1 MPPAMQ
7 AVDRPPG
14 LCFGAATARR
24 GAVPAGRNAGPSF
37 DPPHEVGDTFGSRPS
52 GKEAPRSPDP
62 GLEILVLGHLRGSG
76 AGVLAKRDMPPM
88 KLGED

>member
-24 GAVPAGRNAGPSF
+24 DAVPAGRNAEPSF
-37 DPPHEVGDTFGSRPS
+37 DPPHEAGDMFGSRPS
-52 GKEAPRSPDP
+52 GKKTPRSPDP
-62 GLEILVLGHLRGSG
+62 GSDGPVPGHLRGSG
-76 AGVLAKRDMPPM
+76 AGVLAKRHMPPM
-88 KLGED
+88 KPGED